1 MATPA
6 SEALRLG
13 GDLAFGAG
21 GMPTDFIIGAFVKS
35 VAFANGV
42 WTVTFQDAAGLE
54 MNAVLGVE
62 VKLHATRA
70 SYNAASATDG
80 VLHIVTAA

>member
-1 MATPA
+1 MAIPA
-6 SEALRLG
+6 YEALRLG
-13 GDLAFGAG
+13 GNLAFGDG
-21 GMPTDFIIGAFVKS
+21 GMSSDFLTGTFVKS
-35 VAFANGV
+35 VAFVNGV
-42 WTVTFQDAAGLE
+42 WTLTFQDADGAE